1 MREFED
7 GNDAILEC
15 NLEYCFD
22 HVDEIGFIIRR
33 RMNRDIPI
41 ANRVCS
47 YKQMKRA
54 WDIHEDKI
62 RNLKSRIDQ

>member
-1 MREFED
+1 MKK
-7 GNDAILEC
+7 
-15 NLEYCFD
+15 
-22 HVDEIGFIIRR
+22 
-33 RMNRDIPI
+33 DIPI

-62 RNLKSRIDQ
+62 RNLKSRINQ